1 MAANEYKYQ
10 RQAWLVDTSDE
21 RSIHTTTDTARQYM
35 YVRSC
40 EMICHFFLDEGHP
53 KRMPVPLG
61 VYQKVLD
68 LLEICDQYLL
78 ANFPDA
84 YVDGSETRESLLQPR
99 KAWRKKR

>member
-10 RQAWLVDTSDE
+10 WHAWLTCTTDD
-21 RSIHTTTDTARQYM
+21 RSIHTVSDTAREYM

-40 EMICHFFLDEGHP
+40 EMVCRFFLDEGHP
-53 KRMPVPLG
+53 KRLPLPREI
-61 VYQKVLD
+61 YLKVVE
-68 LLEICDQYLL
+68 LLEICDQYIL

-84 YVDGSETRESLLQPR
+84 YIDGSETRESLLQPR